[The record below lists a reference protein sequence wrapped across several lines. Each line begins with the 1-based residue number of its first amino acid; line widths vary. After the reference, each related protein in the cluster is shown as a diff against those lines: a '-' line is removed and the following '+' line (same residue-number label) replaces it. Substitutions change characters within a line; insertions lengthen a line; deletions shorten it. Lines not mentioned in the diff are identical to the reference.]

1 MTLDVILHRLH
12 NQLLSQ
18 TKCSQPEEV
27 VEWFG
32 AVQAQDYAGAKWA
45 LGQRLEKTT
54 ESAIEKAFNEGKILR
69 THVMRPT
76 WHFVTPA
83 DIRWMLQLTAPRV
96 LSFIAFMDR
105 QFGLDKVDFKRS
117 NKILA
122 KALQG
127 GQQLTRIELASILQR
142 NGFQTNA
149 NRLGHLLMHAELDG
163 IICSGGKQGKQFTYA
178 LLDERAPQA
187 RTLERE
193 DALAELTQRYFRS
206 HAPATLQDFMWW
218 SGLTASDARQ
228 GIELNR
234 SHLASEVVGN
244 RTYWLPTSTPVKKL
258 SHTAYLLPNYDEYTV
273 GYTDRSAI
281 FDEIHTDKLDSRESI
296 LVQTILVEG
305 RIAGT
310 WRRTLKKNE
319 VILELSPFFPL
330 KKAEDQ
336 AVRAAVQQYSQFL
349 ELPVVIA

>member
-1 MTLDVILHRLH
+1 MTLDILRQRLH

-18 TKCSQPEEV
+18 TKCTQPAQI

-45 LGQRLEKTT
+45 LGQRLENATDA
-54 ESAIEKAFNEGKILR
+54 AIEKAFNAGTILR

-83 DIRWMLQLTAPRV
+83 DIRWMLQFTAPRV
-96 LSFIAFMDR
+96 LAFIAFMDR
-105 QFGLDKVDFKRS
+105 QFGLDKAAFRRS
-117 NKILA
+117 NTVLT

-127 GQQLTRIELASILQR
+127 GKQLMRIELGAILQR

-163 IICSGGKQGKQFTYA
+163 VICSGGKQGKQFTYA
-178 LLDERAPQA
+178 LLEERAPQA
-187 RTLERE
+187 KTLEHE
-193 DALAELTQRYFRS
+193 EALAELARRYFQS
-206 HAPATLQDFMWW
+206 HGPATLQDFVWW
-218 SGLTASDARQ
+218 SGLTMADARKGVELIKPQ
-228 GIELNR
+228 IESEIVEDR
-234 SHLASEVVGN
+234 S
-244 RTYWLPTSTPVKKL
+244 YWFIPSTSARKSSPA
-258 SHTAYLLPNYDEYTV
+258 AYLLPNYDEYAV
-273 GYTDRSAI
+273 GYTDRRAL

-296 LVQTILVEG
+296 LVQTIMIDG
-305 RIAGT
+305 QITGT
-310 WRRTLKKNE
+310 WKRTVKKNE
-319 VILELSPFFPL
+319 VLLELSPFFPL

-336 AVRAAVQQYSQFL
+336 AVRAAVQRYSQFL